1 MFTIIISEKGG
12 TDRREAFDR
21 NEINVGRVQ
30 GNDLMLAKGNVSKH
44 HARLLFRDGR
54 FIVTDLKST
63 NGTYVNGRKIS
74 QATIVREGDKIYVGD
89 FVLRLETGRAEA
101 QEAVAPGTP
110 ARGSARIAAAAR
122 AGGASSSPPGERT
135 SAPAPSGQSSSGAA
149 PGSGASPVTPIRRG
163 SDGQSSVSHV
173 SHFPLEREP
182 DSESAPDLLAEV
194 PPSPG
199 VPRGDSSPSSPDR
212 TGPSPVSKAA
222 DSAASSRTPPGET
235 SRQAAHRRALAMLL
249 DRVGDAVDLAP
260 LAAATTVDPS
270 LSQRIDAAVQS
281 LVKVLRSSGEVDSVD
296 FDQLARDAV
305 RELVGLGPIGPLLD
319 DDDTSEVHVAR
330 FDSVLAVGSGQPALV
345 FPPFTS
351 EESLARAVRR
361 LVAQSGEPIRPGE
374 GTIERKLARGGSLV
388 ALAPSVAGRWV
399 VTIRKRRRVQ
409 SSLAALRKARALS
422 GAMLAF
428 LEACVETR
436 SNILVVGSGSAAVA
450 STIAAMLS
458 GAKAGERVVLIG
470 REDEIAVGDAVT
482 IPLPD
487 GPGNVGVE
495 SVVASQRLGAERL
508 VVTSFA
514 GAVVPSTLE
523 AIGGGCAGVV
533 AGISAPSLR
542 SALSR
547 LAVQVAMARP
557 GISVEAAREAVG
569 TSFDVAV
576 ELSKPEQGR
585 LRIQRIAELD
595 GADVNGVVARD
606 IFVATQDA
614 SSSDSNAPAFV
625 STGAR
630 PQLLQSFAARGIKL
644 DEAMFKR
651 TKPQGT

>member
-1 MFTIIISEKGG
+1 
-12 TDRREAFDR
+12 
-21 NEINVGRVQ
+21 
-30 GNDLMLAKGNVSKH
+30 
-44 HARLLFRDGR
+44 
-54 FIVTDLKST
+54 
-63 NGTYVNGRKIS
+63 
-74 QATIVREGDKIYVGD
+74 
-89 FVLRLETGRAEA
+89 
-101 QEAVAPGTP
+101 
-110 ARGSARIAAAAR
+110 
-122 AGGASSSPPGERT
+122 
-135 SAPAPSGQSSSGAA
+135 
-149 PGSGASPVTPIRRG
+149 
-163 SDGQSSVSHV
+163 
-173 SHFPLEREP
+173 
-182 DSESAPDLLAEV
+182 
-194 PPSPG
+194 
-199 VPRGDSSPSSPDR
+199 
-212 TGPSPVSKAA
+212 
-222 DSAASSRTPPGET
+222 
-235 SRQAAHRRALAMLL
+235 MLL
-249 DRVGDAVDLAP
+249 DRVADAVDLAP
-260 LAAATTVDPS
+260 LAAGTTVDPS

-296 FDQLARDAV
+296 FDQLARDAM
-305 RELVGLGPIGPLLD
+305 RELLSLGPIGPLLE

-330 FDSVLAVGSGQPALV
+330 FDSVLGVGSGQPALV

-351 EESLARAVRR
+351 EESLARVVRR
-361 LVAQSGEPIRPGE
+361 LVAQSGEPVRPGE

-409 SSLAALRKARALS
+409 SSLAALRRARALS

-436 SNILVVGSGSAAVA
+436 SNLLVVGSGSAAVV
-450 STIAAMLS
+450 STIAAILS
-458 GAKAGERVVLIG
+458 GAKAGERVALIG
-470 REDEIAVGDAVT
+470 RDDEISVGDAVA

-487 GPGNVGVE
+487 GPGNVGAE
-495 SVVASQRLGAERL
+495 SVAASQRLGAERL

-514 GAVVPSTLE
+514 GAVVPATIE

-547 LAVQVAMARP
+547 LAVQMAIARP
-557 GISVEAAREAVG
+557 GLSVEAAREAVG
-569 TSFDVAV
+569 TSCDVAV

-614 SSSDSNAPAFV
+614 SSSDSNTPGFV

-644 DEAMFKR
+644 DEALFKR
-651 TKPQGT
+651 TKPQGA